1 MNKITHSEFIWF
13 LLVIAGSLF
22 FFCLMSSCSVDHHL
36 TKAQK
41 HIRIAKKKGASVI
54 PDTVW
59 HYRYTLDTVYNVK
72 NNMYETRHVVKDS
85 FPYVVT
91 NTISAGMTR
100 QERKA
105 MEEMFKHME
114 RMMKLQND
122 SLKLALKADVKKHKQ
137 DEKTDRIVTR
147 KENNKPWAWV
157 ICAAL
162 LLLSI
167 ALIKFK

>member
-1 MNKITHSEFIWF
+1 MKKITYTEFAVYVF
-13 LLVIAGSLF
+13 VIAASIF
-22 FFCLMSSCSVDHHL
+22 FFSLISSCSVEHHL
-36 TKAQK
+36 SKAQK
-41 HIRIAKKKGASVI
+41 HIRIAKRKGASVI

-105 MEEMFKHME
+105 MEDMFKHME

-122 SLKLALKADVKKHKQ
+122 SLKLALKAEVKKHKQ
-137 DEKTDRIVTR
+137 DEKTDRVVTR

>member
-1 MNKITHSEFIWF
+1 MKKITYSEFVWF

-22 FFCLMSSCSVDHHL
+22 FFSLISSCSVDHHL

-41 HIRIAKKKGASVI
+41 HIRIAKRKGASVI

-105 MEEMFKHME
+105 MEDMFKHME

-122 SLKLALKADVKKHKQ
+122 SLKLALKAEVKKHKQ
-137 DEKTDRIVTR
+137 DEKTDRVVTR
-147 KENNKPWAWV
+147 KENSKPWIWV
-157 ICAAL
+157 IVAGLILVCV
-162 LLLSI
+162 I
-167 ALIKFK
+167 LIKFK

>member
-1 MNKITHSEFIWF
+1 MKKITYSEFVWF
-13 LLVIAGSLF
+13 LLIFAGSLF
-22 FFCLMSSCSVDHHL
+22 FFSIISSCSIEHHL

-41 HIRIAKKKGASVI
+41 HIRIAKRKGASVI

-59 HYRYTLDTVYNVK
+59 HYVYTLDTVYNVK
-72 NNMYETRHVVKDS
+72 NNMYETRHIIKDS

-105 MEEMFKHME
+105 MEDMFRHME

-122 SLKLALKADVKKHKQ
+122 SLKLALKAEVKNHKQ
-137 DEKTDRIVTR
+137 DQKTERLETR
-147 KENNKPWAWV
+147 KENSKPWVWV
-157 ICAAL
+157 ICAVL
-162 LLLSI
+162 LVISI
-167 ALIKFK
+167 ALIKFG

>member
-1 MNKITHSEFIWF
+1 MKKITYTEFAVYVF
-13 LLVIAGSLF
+13 VIAVSIFLF
-22 FFCLMSSCSVDHHL
+22 SVISSCSVDHHL
-36 TKAQK
+36 TQAQK
-41 HIRIAKKKGASVI
+41 HIRIAKRKGARVI

-59 HYRYTLDTVYNVK
+59 HYVYSLDTVYNVK

-105 MEEMFKHME
+105 MEDMFRHME

-122 SLKLALKADVKKHKQ
+122 SLKLALKAEVKNHKQ
-137 DEKTDRIVTR
+137 DQKTDRVVTR
-147 KENNKPWAWV
+147 KENSKPWIWLIVAGIILVCV
-157 ICAAL
+157 I
-162 LLLSI
+162 
-167 ALIKFK
+167 LIKFK

>member
-1 MNKITHSEFIWF
+1 MKKITYTEFAVYV
-13 LLVIAGSLF
+13 LVIAAALLF
-22 FFCLMSSCSVDHHL
+22 FSLISSCSIDHHL

-41 HIRIAKKKGASVI
+41 HIRIAKRKGASVI

-59 HYRYTLDTVYNVK
+59 HYMYSLDTVYNVEK
-72 NNMYETRHVVKDS
+72 NMYETRHVVKDS

-122 SLKLALKADVKKHKQ
+122 SLKLALKAEVKKHKQ
-137 DEKTDRIVTR
+137 DEKTDRTTVR
-147 KENNKPWAWV
+147 KENSKPWIWV
-157 ICAAL
+157 IVAGIILVCV
-162 LLLSI
+162 I
-167 ALIKFK
+167 LIKFR

>member
-1 MNKITHSEFIWF
+1 MKKITYTE
-13 LLVIAGSLF
+13 LAVYALVIAGSILLF
-22 FFCLMSSCSVDHHL
+22 SVISSCSIDHHL
-36 TKAQK
+36 TQAQK
-41 HIRIAKKKGASVI
+41 HIRIAKRKGASVI

-59 HYRYTLDTVYNVK
+59 HYMYSLDTVYNVE

-105 MEEMFKHME
+105 MEDMFKHME
-114 RMMKLQND
+114 KMMKLQND

-137 DEKTDRIVTR
+137 DEKTDRKTVR
-147 KENNKPWAWV
+147 KENSKPWIWV
-157 ICAAL
+157 MCAGL
-162 LLLSI
+162 LLASV
-167 ALIKFK
+167 ALIKFG

>member
-1 MNKITHSEFIWF
+1 MKKITYAEFAVYV
-13 LLVIAGSLF
+13 LVIAGSILLF
-22 FFCLMSSCSVDHHL
+22 SVISSCSIDHHL
-36 TKAQK
+36 TQAQK
-41 HIRIAKKKGASVI
+41 HIRIAKRKGASVI

-59 HYRYTLDTVYNVK
+59 HYMYTLDTVYNVK

-105 MEEMFKHME
+105 MEDMFKHME
-114 RMMKLQND
+114 KMMKLQND

-137 DEKTDRIVTR
+137 DEKTDRKTVR
-147 KENNKPWAWV
+147 KENGKPWIWV
-157 ICAAL
+157 ICAGL
-162 LLLSI
+162 LLASV
-167 ALIKFK
+167 ALIKFG

>member
-1 MNKITHSEFIWF
+1 MKKITYTEFAVYV
-13 LLVIAGSLF
+13 LVIAAALF
-22 FFCLMSSCSVDHHL
+22 FFSLISSCSIEHHL

-41 HIRIAKKKGASVI
+41 HIRIAKRKGASVI

-59 HYRYTLDTVYNVK
+59 HYMYSLDTVYNVEK
-72 NNMYETRHVVKDS
+72 NMYETRHVVKDS

-122 SLKLALKADVKKHKQ
+122 SLKLALKAEVKKHKQ
-137 DEKTDRIVTR
+137 DEKTDRTTVR
-147 KENNKPWAWV
+147 KENSKPWIWV
-157 ICAAL
+157 IVAGIILVCV
-162 LLLSI
+162 I
-167 ALIKFK
+167 LIKFR

>member
-1 MNKITHSEFIWF
+1 MKKITYSEFMWF

-22 FFCLMSSCSVDHHL
+22 FFSIMSSCSIEHHL
-36 TKAQK
+36 SKAQK
-41 HIRIAKKKGASVI
+41 HIRIAKRKGASVI

-59 HYRYTLDTVYNVK
+59 HYMYTLDTVYNVK
-72 NNMYETRHVVKDS
+72 NNMYETRHVIKDS

-122 SLKLALKADVKKHKQ
+122 SLKLALKAEVKKHKQ
-137 DEKTDRIVTR
+137 DEKTDRVVTR
-147 KENNKPWAWV
+147 KENSKPWIWV
-157 ICAAL
+157 IVAGIILVCV
-162 LLLSI
+162 I
-167 ALIKFK
+167 LIKFK

>member
-1 MNKITHSEFIWF
+1 MKKITYAE
-13 LLVIAGSLF
+13 LAVYVLVIAGSILLF
-22 FFCLMSSCSVDHHL
+22 SVISSCSIDHHL
-36 TKAQK
+36 TQAQK
-41 HIRIAKKKGASVI
+41 HIRIAKRKGASVI

-59 HYRYTLDTVYNVK
+59 HYMYTLDTVYNVE

-105 MEEMFKHME
+105 MEDMFKHME

-122 SLKLALKADVKKHKQ
+122 SLKLALKANVKIHKQ
-137 DEKTDRIVTR
+137 DEKTDRTTVR
-147 KENNKPWAWV
+147 KENSKPWIWV
-157 ICAAL
+157 ICAGL
-162 LLLSI
+162 LLASV
-167 ALIKFK
+167 ALIKFG

>member
-1 MNKITHSEFIWF
+1 MKKITYTEFALYVLVVAASIF
-13 LLVIAGSLF
+13 LFSL
-22 FFCLMSSCSVDHHL
+22 MASCSVDHHL

-41 HIRIAKKKGASVI
+41 HIRIAKRKGASVI

-59 HYRYTLDTVYNVK
+59 HYVYSLDTVYNVK

-100 QERKA
+100 QERLA
-105 MEEMFKHME
+105 MEDMFKHME

-122 SLKLALKADVKKHKQ
+122 SLKLALKAQVKINKQ
-137 DEKTDRIVTR
+137 DEKTDRVVTR
-147 KENNKPWAWV
+147 KENGKPWIWV
-157 ICAAL
+157 IAAL
-162 LLLSI
+162 ILLASI
-167 ALIKFK
+167 ALIKFG

>member
-1 MNKITHSEFIWF
+1 MKKITYTE
-13 LLVIAGSLF
+13 LAVYVLVIVASIFLF
-22 FFCLMSSCSVDHHL
+22 SVISSCSVDHHL

-41 HIRIAKKKGASVI
+41 HIRIAKRKGASVI

-59 HYRYTLDTVYNVK
+59 HYMYTLDTVYNVK

-85 FPYVVT
+85 FPYVIT

-100 QERKA
+100 QERLA
-105 MEEMFKHME
+105 MEDMFKHME

-122 SLKLALKADVKKHKQ
+122 SLKLALKANVKIKKQ
-137 DEKTDRIVTR
+137 DEKTDRVVTR
-147 KENNKPWAWV
+147 KENSKPWAWV
-157 ICAAL
+157 ICAGL
-162 LLLSI
+162 LLVSV